1 MAAPLRDVMGEA
13 GATTQAILSEI
24 ESAVKNR
31 FAALARSPEQEQ
43 RFPIGPDSAK
53 RYHPVPR
60 LDGVSDIQ
68 LYTRRIGFSAQGG
81 PVILSTTLPPPACLP
96 LDMTCK
102 GSPQ

>member
-53 RYHPVPR
+53 RLGYEAH
-60 LDGVSDIQ
+60 D
-68 LYTRRIGFSAQGG
+68 GFSAQGG
-81 PVILSTTLPPPACLP
+81 PVILSTTLPPPACLL